1 LLEDYVEVNEGKV
14 TVCRDFAKGKCTR
27 VMCKYYHVPIL
38 PGSLLLNR
46 LMSPTAAAMQS
57 VTAMTPTSYHQQ
69 QQQQY
74 AAAPRLSNAS
84 VADFSSAFGAY
95 PFSAFGFQQLTG
107 SAAVVDHTAFIL
119 AQQQQQQQQQAAA
132 MYIASVQQQT
142 ASIGN
147 GGN

>member
-1 LLEDYVEVNEGKV
+1 M

-46 LMSPTAAAMQS
+46 LMSPTTAAIQS
-57 VTAMTPTSYHQQ
+57 VTAMTPTLAQQ
-69 QQQQY
+69 QQQQQQQQF
-74 AAAPRLSNAS
+74 ATAPRLTNTAT
-84 VADFSSAFGAY
+84 DFSSAFGAY
-95 PFSAFGFQQLTG
+95 PFSAFGFSQLTG

-119 AQQQQQQQQQAAA
+119 AQQQQQQAAA

-147 GGN
+147 GGS